1 MNKKGII
8 GTVLSDLFITII
20 LYVIY
25 SVSLAAFLFLSS
37 IYFGDAGIRD
47 LGGGAGL
54 VEYSPE
60 VIALMKTPTEI
71 EFENEKIE
79 LTLNEIITLYT
90 MDKLSRE
97 VVEEKIDEAF
107 SKSYGSCYA
116 FLLQTEDSGKR
127 IEKDWPLIVATGD
140 LGLYQFRLLSA
151 TINLQ
156 AVKFSFA
163 ESYFY
168 FHSIGLAHTC
178 FE

>member
-8 GTVLSDLFITII
+8 GAALATLVDIIVLYIIYIISLTLFFAI
-20 LYVIY
+20 
-25 SVSLAAFLFLSS
+25 SSL
-37 IYFGDAGIRD
+37 YFGDGGIRD
-47 LGGGAGL
+47 LEGGAIF

-60 VIALMKTPTEI
+60 VIALMKTP
-71 EFENEKIE
+71 FEVKLDNENVE

-90 MDKLSRE
+90 MDKLSSE

-116 FLLQTEDSGKR
+116 FLLETEDFDKR
-127 IEKDWPLIVATGD
+127 IERDWPLIVYAGD
-140 LGLYQFRLLSA
+140 LGLFKFRLHSA
-151 TINLQ
+151 AINLQ
-156 AVKFSFA
+156 AAKFGFA

-168 FHSIGLAHTC
+168 FDSIGLSHTC